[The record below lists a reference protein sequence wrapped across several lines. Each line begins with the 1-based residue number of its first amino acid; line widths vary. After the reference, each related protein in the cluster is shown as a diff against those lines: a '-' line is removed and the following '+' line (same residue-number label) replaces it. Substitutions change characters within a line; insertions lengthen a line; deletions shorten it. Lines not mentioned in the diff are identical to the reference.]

1 MLELTSCL
9 EINSD
14 EVAAQVIDGEA
25 IIINLSNGMYYSLNG
40 VGGDIWSLIV
50 EGRTLEE
57 VAAAIDRRYQVEST
71 QAREDVQR
79 VVSELLDENLVR
91 VSNGLEFPRPPEDDI
106 DGSAERHYD
115 TPTFHA
121 YRDMADLLALD
132 PPMPGVRATPWQGPD
147 ETPLESELEG

>member
-25 IIINLSNGMYYSLNG
+25 IIINLSNGMYYSLDG
-40 VGGDIWSLIV
+40 VGGEIWSLIV

-71 QAREDVQR
+71 QARRILTR
-79 VVSELLDENLVR
+79 VGDRIPVADADGVELG
-91 VSNGLEFPRPPEDDI
+91 GLAGEARRSQCTTAY
-106 DGSAERHYD
+106 GSA
-115 TPTFHA
+115 PA
-121 YRDMADLLALD
+121 
-132 PPMPGVRATPWQGPD
+132 G
-147 ETPLESELEG
+147 